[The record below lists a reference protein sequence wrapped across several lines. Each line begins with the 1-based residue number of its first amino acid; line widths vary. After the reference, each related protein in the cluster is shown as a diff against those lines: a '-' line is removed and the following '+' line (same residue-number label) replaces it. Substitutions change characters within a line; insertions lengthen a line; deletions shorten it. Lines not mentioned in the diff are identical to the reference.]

1 MAQKIEIPVSLNAQI
16 DNLKQIRS
24 TLINTVNAAGKEST
38 LAKTLTKDLG
48 KVDEQIRELESISL
62 QPTINESEFR
72 HIQTI
77 FDRLTKQFQ
86 SSFTQID
93 LSGFEQIASEAD
105 INRLKSLTQE
115 ASKYRKELEA
125 IQKAGSS
132 EKTEAF
138 LTRTNRQQLLDQ
150 GRTLKGFDS
159 TATLNKNATAMEK
172 AAESYRRSANELQ
185 DALDTLDQEATEASN
200 RAKTIKDRVDNLT
213 AQHQTLRTDSRIADF
228 HYRAASLET
237 NFSANSQMSN
247 PTVGS
252 IRSGLRRTLE
262 TVYADGKIATDAREA
277 VSDWIKKL
285 APNISTTE
293 AARMVQQD
301 LTTLLEDLMEEI
313 FGAGYRADNDLL
325 YNPNHS
331 AMLSRA
337 QGYSR
342 AEINRLNRKHSTATV
357 ADIGT
362 RTKEVQQ
369 QLKQEQAEYQK
380 INNEINKKQAKWDE
394 LEEQQSSYL
403 NAANEASK
411 LSQELY
417 TLAAAEQAA
426 AEAAKQAQITQNEAE
441 QNDLKNRT
449 VSGVKGSAAPGPGQ
463 VQGLRGNLKGFGE
476 DVGER
481 YSGEKAAEEFKH
493 NLQMSIRQW
502 MSAQQIVN
510 IIKDGLRQAIQ
521 DIQGLDKAMTNIA
534 VVTDMSVDD
543 LWGKINDYMSIAQ
556 RYGVTTQGVYEVSQL
571 YYQQGLSTSEV
582 MAATTETLKMA
593 RIAGMDYAE
602 AADAMTVA
610 IRAFKMKMSDA
621 QTVTDVYSKVAA
633 VTASDSEELAIAMS
647 KTASSA
653 ESVGS
658 SFENTTAMLAV
669 MIETTRESA
678 QNLGSALK
686 SIISRYGEMKTGLT
700 VDSEGEA
707 IDYNKVDTALKSVG
721 ISIKDAQGQFRDFD
735 DVIFELSEKWDS
747 LDKNTQRYIATIM
760 AGNRQ
765 QSRFIALVDNWE
777 RLDEVAT
784 AAQDSEDAGLLQ
796 YAKTLDSLE
805 TKINNIKTSFQEFYM
820 SFLNGPVFGAALE
833 FVNNLIKGFNKL
845 GLLSSAMNLGSIIIG
860 LKTIGSLIVNS
871 LSSPLSNWTT
881 SYKKALG
888 NFIIEAA
895 KAGHQAGTSLAQNF
909 QAGQQQMPVIMP
921 KAQFGKV
928 LEDRGFLNSNGGKI
942 TIGAASL
949 LGAGLSATGSVL
961 AGNGQQGW
969 GAGLSMIGSGLSGIA
984 QGALMGGIPGA
995 VVGGI
1000 AGVAS
1005 GIPALVK
1012 ALDANTIAENKLAE
1026 AREDTEEK
1034 NIKRAETKEN
1044 YNNLKSLLAEYN
1056 KAQETRYNSDANYQ
1070 EWINVN
1076 NQLVEAYPAL
1086 LSYID
1091 AEGNAIAD
1099 VTQTTQLLDNAL
1111 KEAALAS
1118 KAYYDAKI
1126 AEAKLEYE
1134 KTKGHVFRFNP
1145 GEIFTNNTSAYW
1157 SAITGDLS
1165 GFKENWQLGE
1175 YVSEH
1180 MERNFAEFT
1189 ITAEQLLNS
1198 FSLEDFQQA
1207 LWHVQSTGGTK
1218 GSPFAAWLQEI
1229 EVLTQSDGVW
1239 AFSEAFSALL
1249 EAQRLIQNIS
1259 EATKGSALN
1268 NLSILS
1274 ASSNIDDD
1282 FSAISGYVAWLRAY
1296 AQSAKEFKLSDED
1309 IAELDTQNF
1318 EKIATAFKKFYS
1330 SLNTAQQNILA
1341 SLYDNL
1347 ETYSLGDI
1355 KDILTQDFKLTAD
1368 SDLYSTFM
1376 LEWYNKNFFDMTR
1389 LAQAFIPD
1397 IFKNDESLI
1406 SYEAYKGEKQDSTQ
1420 LRQEYAQAVE
1430 DYLIENNNRL
1440 YNFLYNNAA
1449 SIADNFANTFL
1460 ALDNIISGNGDTNK
1474 NFTEMS
1480 IGSIKASKQK
1490 SFLSNIQYGFYTQL
1504 NELLGE
1510 SDAIEAEFY
1519 SILFENIGSQDWAES
1534 LEQFAE
1540 KYGTTLQSLFGA
1552 GFNVANLVFEN
1563 FSTKVQSIADSLDS
1577 TAESWKNL
1585 SEKQTKGF
1593 TNDQANT
1600 LLKQLGESATFDNT
1614 FTITSEGLIVLQ
1626 DFAETFNKLYEDE
1639 IKQIEELKTTAAK
1652 NKEILK
1658 NTIDEAGF
1666 DKKDEIFQGSTE
1678 FESIQE
1684 YEQML
1689 SEVFGLEDSSLISTL
1704 ASRMAAEN
1712 TDIKTY
1718 EDLVNA
1724 IDEYYGALNQSEQY
1738 LKLYKNN
1745 LIKETIRQSS
1755 INALYGGK
1763 EQRKNVQAY
1772 GTISSRGAY
1781 GYTGEEVQN
1790 LIEVLGLTKDDFDLQ
1805 ADGTFDLDTASE
1817 TLKSLDLPQY
1827 VLNAINASVETNIK
1841 SAEEG
1846 LQKLGE
1852 TVATGEKLTPVEI
1865 RGLLGDQFKGI
1876 SDAGAKIIYDSFMGY
1891 LSGSVDEKTLLKELS
1906 AMHRILDPTLSY
1918 EDSLIKAKETF
1929 EEIYPEIS
1937 DAADKNIAN
1946 LFELK
1951 GKAIRGELT
1960 NTERATLIS
1969 KIGPDEAQNLE
1980 ENLEESI
1987 AAYASEIINSTEFT
2001 FEEKTS
2007 SLKKNIFLP
2016 GFDKAFGE
2024 DIGKMGETATKG
2036 IFDSRDAA
2044 ADFMSKYYTILGQGQ
2059 TISADDIDVSQ
2070 WFSQD
2075 ASGQYRLEKEISTL
2089 LVELEKAKT
2098 DANEQEIN
2106 NLTKQLQ
2113 YYENLQKIQRKESL
2127 VSSLTSMVSSATE
2140 MATSSLMKMVQDAGG
2155 AEIKPEDAEK
2165 YAEELKGLDPLKRL
2179 QKTVSILS
2187 RYNVEVDADDYTK
2200 LVKSVVSS
2208 VMSSAQS
2215 AIQSAASGMSW
2226 DQAFELQKEI
2236 PGLKFEVIDGKLVT
2250 TEIEKVAKYYREQ
2263 LENSISEQR
2272 QQLEAVAPQSVVG
2285 KTTVNSILGL
2295 RSKGLTDDEIISRW
2309 GGADFIESALTL
2321 LNSDLF
2327 NLEDYQS
2334 WAANNA
2340 DGTLN
2345 EYWEQYISTLTGE
2358 ALEAGKKILE
2368 DLTKE
2373 ANKQA
2378 EITSRANALKTE
2390 AETTMG
2396 KTYDRLAAEELIKSQ
2411 GATGYTE
2418 QQIAQLENAGIIGVD
2433 SAKLDTKTGTWY
2445 LPPEVIQNIQDTS
2458 ILNALGVKL
2467 QNESEAAKT
2476 VAKEL
2481 ASKIVRGNAQLSDYT
2496 TFFGENI
2503 SATQIE
2509 NYSKYIQEAAR
2520 GTISGRGRF
2529 SLKAG
2534 IKAELERKNPD
2545 QTFTLDSPEV
2555 LERYNA
2561 LIQAGKDATNELT
2574 ASIFDAKIQ
2583 ALSTGYLT
2591 GETRQLL
2598 TDIKDST
2605 FIDQFEKAVSESADE
2620 RAKLIFQ
2627 LYAKTYDEYYSQGRI
2642 TKAEQLSGIAEGA
2655 TTYFSSLAS
2664 AINSATK
2671 AYYAEAAEGI
2681 RSGDRAYSV
2690 DELGKLYAAARDA
2703 KGISEESFVSQ
2714 YVNAWNEAGEAILN
2728 IDKLKTDGI
2737 ITTRQVA
2744 EFSNNLV
2751 NNVFSAAEDAIN
2763 KMASGLGADIEV
2775 HEIQAIFDE
2784 LGMSLD
2790 EERAQK
2796 IIDGGLDTLL
2806 NSLQLELMMAGADSG
2821 DISEKIKELQIMIID
2836 MITEALASGFS
2847 ALGEGIEG
2855 TLSEASYH
2863 ELQKMYGLGNSSMRT
2878 SKGVQLSQSDQQ
2890 ALIRGLYGKA
2900 AASGKTAGFGEE
2912 LWKTLSES
2920 EDSTIKGYKDI
2931 QEEID
2936 TITEKIGENAAATD
2950 EYVQALE
2957 AARDAAMQAADAAE
2971 FAFMEQDATSGLTQ
2985 NFDKY
2990 VGSIEKVQTAFKTL
3004 SSKGYIDYQE
3014 FYNMMDFLNNSGQWE
3029 TFSAKVGLAGK
3040 DYETFVNSVV
3050 ANTDKWGQVNIG
3062 GITAD
3067 MSVSVD
3073 AAMTAMGESMAEGLK
3088 EVANQQIKY
3097 LTGLETMLQAM
3108 AALESIG
3115 DIDLSLNFL
3124 DDLKGIDGKPVII
3137 EHLSQ
3142 IYDNWHKLSAESK
3155 REVKAEVELKLKN
3168 VSKEEGMK
3176 SFMEAFGL
3184 GDQDFFAAFF
3194 GESFGDQEVEIQFAD
3209 AFGSLVQNIPNLTK
3223 GQMTTIATQLKQSF
3237 NEELF
3242 DEKGLFIGS
3251 ADQLMAGFINFFKE
3265 GLDYSAIP
3273 ETITPEIIEAIGN
3286 MRLGEIKVTGGTIS
3300 LKDGGLVFN
3309 GSTESFEKNKE
3320 QIIKELETE
3329 LNRDIDDITLGK
3341 NNQLE
3346 IFGPEIK
3353 TETENLTIDFN
3364 SLEEAAAGVAEQTN
3378 FLQQT
3383 IATFEVSEGFR
3394 EFVGLLNQ
3402 ITGGT
3407 QIAAETV
3414 EGAAQLANLGKEINA
3429 EGEGK
3434 GLQLKVDISEALT
3447 AFDELKAQFAIL
3459 VEALSTPITIDINSV
3474 GTITAGAPAVQMQSG
3489 DTQGNDANTG
3499 VNTITTHTVQILWEV
3514 TEPDFDSI
3522 EDPTLGF
3529 NWKKPAPPVPAP
3541 AKTPTISFYWASNS
3555 TAPKYTGK
3563 PVEIPTVLKPPT
3575 SGGTSG
3581 GDSGNGGVQQIIKEW
3596 TGTINNISGA
3606 AFADGS
3612 IGRLYSGAQFANKTL
3627 VGELGPELAV
3637 YNGEY
3642 HLLGQSG
3649 AEFVRLP
3656 NNAIVFNH
3664 KQTEGIVNGQAN
3676 IRGKAMADGN
3686 VSGPALAGG
3695 SAASA
3700 LAAVQRAKAVW
3711 QGLLNS
3717 LSVADLLG
3725 GGQGGGGGN
3734 TLKGVSEELQEWYN
3748 LSRQIADIEQ
3758 EINNLIAERQ
3768 NIAKKDGDAY
3778 LRSLRQQQELL
3789 QEQAAIQEILLGYQ
3803 ELQLQRQAEQINT
3816 NKIWSQFLE
3825 VDANGLLQYT
3835 KGNEL
3840 FGGKGALEVLSDLN
3854 KMSGEEQLKF
3864 LKELGYT
3871 ARNQDGEELKDSELI
3886 QKFYEELQFQID
3898 EYDSLYDTIHETSE
3912 TLEKLQTDIEGINK
3926 EITENQMALEED
3938 IFNILVDAWEAEIE
3952 ALEEQKDL
3960 VEEANDAYVSGL
3972 NEALQAERDMYSEEQ
3987 SIADREQLQ
3996 RQLSL
4001 LRRSGGSA
4009 SEIANLEKQ
4018 LDGMLQ
4024 EEYFRNQ
4031 EQMIQ
4036 SIEDASEEQVRQ
4048 LEHQIRLQEDALEF
4062 EKEHGVL
4069 WTKVYEIMSGSAD
4082 QILQFMQGNSP
4093 EFFSQSLLQQEK
4105 MLTDWAHK
4113 IGIYTENRSYEDFKS
4128 YAQSTIWDTGDIWT
4142 YSGMSGYKDIF
4153 NSLTAEQQ
4161 EVARERFNTTY
4172 ANSSLAGE
4180 DHNTAIA
4187 KAKASL
4193 LNYLADYKQQQ
4204 DASQNKP
4211 ETDEI
4216 KPGTGGDSSGDSS
4229 SSTKQ
4234 YRVRYTVYF
4243 VDGQSQSG
4251 SGIGS
4256 TPEIARNVAESYA
4269 KKKTASPKTDI
4280 YPGGAPVRNI
4290 VYQTAEAFAKGG
4302 YVNYTGLALVHG
4314 SPSKPEAFL
4323 NAKQTAMISEAVK
4336 FAGDG
4341 GALDGIKATLNALN
4355 ASIKSI
4361 VNNNRNEISSF
4372 TVAPGAVTIQVAEL
4386 SDSYDVEEL
4395 SRDVMNRMVAI
4406 ASKSTNRGVN
4416 RR

>member
-48 KVDEQIRELESISL
+48 KVDEQIRELENISL

-138 LTRTNRQQLLDQ
+138 LTRTNRQLLLDQ

-185 DALDTLDQEATEASN
+185 DALDTLDQEATDASN
-200 RAKTIKDRVDNLT
+200 RARTIKDRVDNLT

-252 IRSGLRRTLE
+252 IRTGLRRTLE

-394 LEEQQSSYL
+394 LDEQQSSYL

-426 AEAAKQAQITQNEAE
+426 AEAAKQAQIAQNEAE
-441 QNDLKNRT
+441 QDDLKNRI

-463 VQGLRGNLKGFGE
+463 VQGLRGNLKGFE
-476 DVGER
+476 EETGER

-502 MSAQQIVN
+502 MSAQQVVN

-521 DIQGLDKAMTNIA
+521 DIKGLDQAMTNIA
-534 VVTDMSVDD
+534 VVTDMSVGD
-543 LWGKINDYMSIAQ
+543 LWGKINDYMAIAQ
-556 RYGVTTQGVYEVSQL
+556 QYGVTTQGVYEVSQL

-610 IRAFKMKMSDA
+610 IRAFKMEMSDA

-735 DVIFELSEKWDS
+735 DVIFELSEKWDT

-820 SFLNGPVFGAALE
+820 SILNGPVFGAVLE

-845 GLLSSAMNLGSIIIG
+845 GLLSSAMNLGSIIVG

-888 NFIIEAA
+888 NFVIEAA

-909 QAGQQQMPVIMP
+909 QAGQQQMPAIMP

-928 LEDRGFLNSNGGKI
+928 LENRGFLNSNGGKI
-942 TIGAASL
+942 TISVASL
-949 LGAGLSATGSVL
+949 LGAGLSAAGSVL
-961 AGNGQQGW
+961 AGNGQQSW
-969 GAGLSMIGSGLSGIA
+969 GAGLSMVGSGLSGIA

-995 VVGGI
+995 VIGGI

-1056 KAQETRYNSDANYQ
+1056 KAQETRYSSDANYQ

-1145 GEIFTNNTSAYW
+1145 GEIFANNTSAYW

-1165 GFKENWQLGE
+1165 GFKENWLLGE

-1207 LWHVQSTGGTK
+1207 LRHVQSTGGTE

-1229 EVLTQSDGVW
+1229 EVLTQSDGNW
-1239 AFSEAFSALL
+1239 AFSDAFSALL

-1330 SLNTAQQNILA
+1330 SLNIAQQNILA

-1397 IFKNDESLI
+1397 VFKNDESLI
-1406 SYEAYKGEKQDSTQ
+1406 SYEIYKGEKQDSTQ

-1430 DYLIENNNRL
+1430 DYLIENNIRL

-1460 ALDNIISGNGDTNK
+1460 TLDNIISGNGDTNK

-1480 IGSIKASKQK
+1480 IGSVKASKQK

-1593 TNDQANT
+1593 TNDQANA
-1600 LLKQLGESATFDNT
+1600 LLKQLGENATFDNT
-1614 FTITSEGLIVLQ
+1614 FKITSEGLIVLQ
-1626 DFAETFNKLYEDE
+1626 DFVGTFNKLYEDE

-1652 NKEILK
+1652 NKEILE
-1658 NTIDEAGF
+1658 NTINKAGF
-1666 DKKDEIFQGSTE
+1666 DGKDEIFQGDAG

-1718 EDLVNA
+1718 EDLVKA

-1755 INALYGGK
+1755 INALYGGE
-1763 EQRKNVQAY
+1763 EQRKNVQVY
-1772 GTISSRGAY
+1772 GIIASRGAY

-1790 LIEVLGLTKDDFDLQ
+1790 LIEEYKELSAEDFELQ
-1805 ADGTFDLDTASE
+1805 ADGTFDLVDAYKK
-1817 TLKSLDLPQY
+1817 LKDLKVPQY
-1827 VLNAINASVETNIK
+1827 VLNAVSASIESTVDSAAEGLTKLAESAANREILTPNEIREKLGDSAQNFSDEMAEAYYKIFTDIVGSGTPLDETNIK
-1841 SAEEG
+1841 ASVTTHFQNLGYEGAELDEA
-1846 LQKLGE
+1846 
-1852 TVATGEKLTPVEI
+1852 VNNFMAS
-1865 RGLLGDQFKGI
+1865 F
-1876 SDAGAKIIYDSFMGY
+1876 SDSITDS
-1891 LSGSVDEKTLLKELS
+1891 SVKV
-1906 AMHRILDPTLSY
+1906 
-1918 EDSLIKAKETF
+1918 
-1929 EEIYPEIS
+1929 
-1937 DAADKNIAN
+1937 
-1946 LFELK
+1946 FELRS
-1951 GKAIRGELT
+1951 KALQGELT
-1960 NTERATLIS
+1960 KAERNVLKLSVNEADIVALENKTNEAIAQYIS
-1969 KIGPDEAQNLE
+1969 DTIARTDITFKQKTDEVKKALTV
-1980 ENLEESI
+1980 S
-1987 AAYASEIINSTEFT
+1987 
-2001 FEEKTS
+2001 FEE
-2007 SLKKNIFLP
+2007 
-2016 GFDKAFGE
+2016 AFGP
-2024 DIGKMGETATKG
+2024 DIGKLGQTAVQG
-2036 IFDSRDAA
+2036 MFDSQDAA
-2044 ADFMSKYYTILGQGQ
+2044 ADFMSKFYNVMGETV
-2059 TISADDIDVSQ
+2059 AAEDIDVST
-2070 WFSQD
+2070 WFTRDS
-2075 ASGQYRLEKEISTL
+2075 SGQYRLDKTISELRAELAEVRDTADKEEI
-2089 LVELEKAKT
+2089 ENLE
-2098 DANEQEIN
+2098 NQ
-2106 NLTKQLQ
+2106 LT
-2113 YYENLQKIQRKESL
+2113 YYEGLQKVQRKESL
-2127 VSSLTSMVSSATE
+2127 ISSFSSMATAEEIRASELMKLYEDQGKTLDPQIAQNLAESWKNLDPVTRLDELVNILKIEGIEIDTETYRKAVNAAKVSFQATNESIKTAAENLGSKIVTANDELQDYMNIFGDDITEANMYNYRQDITTILSGEGDVGQAEDSLKAAIAKNLGDKATE
-2140 MATSSLMKMVQDAGG
+2140 
-2155 AEIKPEDAEK
+2155 EK
-2165 YAEELKGLDPLKRL
+2165 IQE
-2179 QKTVSILS
+2179 V
-2187 RYNVEVDADDYTK
+2187 YNALFDSADDTSYG
-2200 LVKSVVSS
+2200 LVDTV
-2208 VMSSAQS
+2208 
-2215 AIQSAASGMSW
+2215 
-2226 DQAFELQKEI
+2226 FN
-2236 PGLKFEVIDGKLVT
+2236 
-2250 TEIEKVAKYYREQ
+2250 AK
-2263 LENSISEQR
+2263 I
-2272 QQLEAVAPQSVVG
+2272 
-2285 KTTVNSILGL
+2285 
-2295 RSKGLTDDEIISRW
+2295 
-2309 GGADFIESALTL
+2309 
-2321 LNSDLF
+2321 
-2327 NLEDYQS
+2327 
-2334 WAANNA
+2334 
-2340 DGTLN
+2340 
-2345 EYWEQYISTLTGE
+2345 E
-2358 ALEAGKKILE
+2358 ALESGHLSAANREIL
-2368 DLTKE
+2368 K
-2373 ANKQA
+2373 
-2378 EITSRANALKTE
+2378 
-2390 AETTMG
+2390 
-2396 KTYDRLAAEELIKSQ
+2396 
-2411 GATGYTE
+2411 
-2418 QQIAQLENAGIIGVD
+2418 
-2433 SAKLDTKTGTWY
+2433 
-2445 LPPEVIQNIQDTS
+2445 
-2458 ILNALGVKL
+2458 
-2467 QNESEAAKT
+2467 AAKEDAFIEDFAA
-2476 VAKEL
+2476 VVSASGDEL
-2481 ASKIVRGNAQLSDYT
+2481 AN
-2496 TFFGENI
+2496 
-2503 SATQIE
+2503 
-2509 NYSKYIQEAAR
+2509 
-2520 GTISGRGRF
+2520 
-2529 SLKAG
+2529 
-2534 IKAELERKNPD
+2534 
-2545 QTFTLDSPEV
+2545 
-2555 LERYNA
+2555 
-2561 LIQAGKDATNELT
+2561 LIFK
-2574 ASIFDAKIQ
+2574 
-2583 ALSTGYLT
+2583 
-2591 GETRQLL
+2591 
-2598 TDIKDST
+2598 
-2605 FIDQFEKAVSESADE
+2605 EKAKAYDAYFG
-2620 RAKLIFQ
+2620 AK
-2627 LYAKTYDEYYSQGRI
+2627 RI
-2642 TKAEQLSGIAEGA
+2642 TKAEQLDGIASSA
-2655 TTYFSSLAS
+2655 ADYFASLQESIEAS
-2664 AINSATK
+2664 TK
-2671 AYYAEAAEGI
+2671 AYLSDATASISE
-2681 RSGDRAYSV
+2681 GDRAYSTN
-2690 DELGKLYAAARDA
+2690 ELGKLYAAAREKAGGTLDQ
-2703 KGISEESFVSQ
+2703 KEFLNE
-2714 YVNAWNEAGEAILN
+2714 YVKVWNEAGEAIL
-2728 IDKLKTDGI
+2728 DVKKLKEKGFI
-2737 ITTRQVA
+2737 SSRQAA
-2744 EFSNNLV
+2744 EFSESLV
-2751 NNVFSAAEDAIN
+2751 NNVFSAAEDVIN
-2763 KMASGLGADIEV
+2763 KMSSGLNVDNHEV
-2775 HEIQAIFDE
+2775 QAIFDE

-2790 EERAQK
+2790 ETEAENLIK
-2796 IIDGGLDTLL
+2796 GGYEVLL
-2806 NSLQLELMMAGADSG
+2806 NRMQLELMMAGADSS
-2821 DISEKIKELQIMIID
+2821 DISEKIKELQVAIID
-2836 MITEALASGFS
+2836 MITESLTSGFS
-2847 ALGEGIEG
+2847 ALAEGLEG
-2855 TLSEASYH
+2855 TLSEASYF
-2863 ELQKMYGLGNSSMRT
+2863 ELQKLYGLSNTSART
-2878 SKGVQLSQSDQQ
+2878 SKGVSLNRADQQ
-2890 ALIRGLYGKA
+2890 KLISALYGKA
-2900 AASGKTAGFGEE
+2900 AANGRTAGFGEE
-2912 LWKTLSES
+2912 LWKTLSEA
-2920 EDSTIKGYKDI
+2920 EDNGFKGYKDI
-2931 QEEID
+2931 QKEID
-2936 TITEKIGENAAATD
+2936 KITEGMDEATIATD
-2950 EYVQALE
+2950 GYVQALE
-2957 AARDAAMQAADAAE
+2957 AAKQAAMEAADAAD
-2971 FAFMEQDATSGLTQ
+2971 FAFMEQDGYDGKADTFDKFTENVTKAKEALATFKKGGKVAHADLTAMFDVIKSGSEESIAKFETSLSKAGGNMEEILHSMLNFVDTTGKIDLSKWATKMGIDIETATSAMSEGMSDALMA
-2985 NFDKY
+2985 
-2990 VGSIEKVQTAFKTL
+2990 TA
-3004 SSKGYIDYQE
+3004 
-3014 FYNMMDFLNNSGQWE
+3014 
-3029 TFSAKVGLAGK
+3029 K
-3040 DYETFVNSVV
+3040 D
-3050 ANTDKWGQVNIG
+3050 
-3062 GITAD
+3062 
-3067 MSVSVD
+3067 
-3073 AAMTAMGESMAEGLK
+3073 
-3088 EVANQQIKY
+3088 QIKY
-3097 LTGLETMLQAM
+3097 LSGLEAMLKAM
-3108 AALESIG
+3108 VALEEIG
-3115 DIDLSLNFL
+3115 SIDLSLSFIG
-3124 DDLKGIDGKPVII
+3124 DDGQVINLQLSEILETWDKLSQTEQIELQTAVEQKFIGPNGIDYTAGAKSLTEALGFKGSLSTLLFGKEGIDGK
-3137 EHLSQ
+3137 
-3142 IYDNWHKLSAESK
+3142 
-3155 REVKAEVELKLKN
+3155 
-3168 VSKEEGMK
+3168 
-3176 SFMEAFGL
+3176 
-3184 GDQDFFAAFF
+3184 QDLA
-3194 GESFGDQEVEIQFAD
+3194 IAD
-3209 AFGSLVQNIPNLTK
+3209 AFGTFAENIRNMSEGEIETVALKMRAAMKDFMIFDDEGNVTAWKEGYERAFQKFLSGFDFTNIAESLNSKLSEALATK
-3223 GQMTTIATQLKQSF
+3223 GGKITIP
-3237 NEELF
+3237 
-3242 DEKGLFIGS
+3242 
-3251 ADQLMAGFINFFKE
+3251 FKE
-3265 GLDYSAIP
+3265 GDLVIESAGADGLKITGP
-3273 ETITPEIIEAIGN
+3273 GGKMLTELSETQITAVKESLAKQLGMAVEDIEIDT
-3286 MRLGEIKVTGGTIS
+3286 KT
-3300 LKDGGLVFN
+3300 GLVNFY
-3309 GSTESFEKNKE
+3309 G
-3320 QIIKELETE
+3320 ETA
-3329 LNRDIDDITLGK
+3329 
-3341 NNQLE
+3341 
-3346 IFGPEIK
+3346 K
-3353 TETENLTIDFN
+3353 TETEAIKTEFQ

-3383 IATFEVSEGFR
+3383 IAAFEVSEGFQ
-3394 EFVGLLNQ
+3394 EFVRLLNQ

-3429 EGEGK
+3429 EGEGN
-3434 GLQLKVDISEALT
+3434 GLQLKVDISEAIA
-3447 AFDELKAQFAIL
+3447 AFEKLQTQF
-3459 VEALSTPITIDINSV
+3459 EALAEVLSTPITIDVKSV
-3474 GTITAGAPAVQMQSG
+3474 GTITAGAPVVESQSG
-3489 DTQGNDANTG
+3489 NTQGEGAGAG

-3514 TEPDFDSI
+3514 PQPDFDSI
-3522 EDPTLGF
+3522 EEPIIGF
-3529 NWKKPAPPVPAP
+3529 QWKKPGPTVPAP

-3555 TAPKYTGK
+3555 TPPKYTGK
-3563 PVEIPTVLKPPT
+3563 PVEIPTVLKTPST
-3575 SGGTSG
+3575 
-3581 GDSGNGGVQQIIKEW
+3581 GDGNSEIQQVAMVW
-3596 TGTINNISGA
+3596 TGTMNDISGT

-3612 IGRLYSGAQFANKTL
+3612 IGRLYSGAQLAGKTL

-3637 YNGEY
+3637 YDGQY
-3642 HLLGQSG
+3642 HLLGQHG
-3649 AEFVRLP
+3649 AEFINLP
-3656 NNAIVFNH
+3656 SDAIVFNH
-3664 KQTEGIVNGQAN
+3664 KQTEGIARGQFN

-3686 VSGPALAGG
+3686 VTGPAMAGG
-3695 SAASA
+3695 AAAA
-3700 LAAVQRAKAVW
+3700 LAAVQRAKSLW
-3711 QGLLNS
+3711 QGLLD
-3717 LSVADLLG
+3717 DLTAAQLAG
-3725 GGQGGGGGN
+3725 GSNGGGGGN
-3734 TLKGVSEELQEWYN
+3734 TLQAVKEELQEWYN
-3748 LSRQIADIEQ
+3748 LSRQIANVQQ
-3758 EINNLIAERQ
+3758 EINNLLAERA
-3768 NIAKKDGDAY
+3768 NIPQPDGEAY
-3778 LRSLRQQQELL
+3778 LRSLRKQQELL
-3789 QEQAAIQEILLGYQ
+3789 QEQVAIREILLGYQ

-3871 ARNQDGEELKDSELI
+3871 AKNQDGEELKDSELI
-3886 QKFYEELQFQID
+3886 QKFYEELQLQID
-3898 EYDSLYDTIHETSE
+3898 EYDQLYDAIHETSE
-3912 TLEKLQTDIEGINK
+3912 TLEELQTEIK
-3926 EITENQMALEED
+3926 EINDEITKNQMALEED

-3960 VEEANDAYVSGL
+3960 IEEANDAYISGL

-4024 EEYFRNQ
+4024 DEYFRNQ
-4031 EQMIQ
+4031 EKMIQ

-4062 EKEHGVL
+4062 EKEHGIL
-4069 WTKVYEIMSGSAD
+4069 WTKVYEVMSGSAD

-4216 KPGTGGDSSGDSS
+4216 LPGTGGDSSGDTSGED
-4229 SSTKQ
+4229 TLIH
-4234 YRVRYTVYF
+4234 YTFTFNGAKYSHYA
-4243 VDGQSQSG
+4243 SQAS
-4251 SGIGS
+4251 
-4256 TPEIARNVAESYA
+4256 AESKINSLADNWYYGSNGYSAYVDKYRNQGMPAQEAEAKAQTDATA
-4269 KKKTASPKTDI
+4269 KKNSLISA
-4280 YPGGAPVRNI
+4280 
-4290 VYQTAEAFAKGG
+4290 AKGTIASGLHSKG
-4302 YVNYTGLALVHG
+4302 YSQGGLVDYTGPAIVHG

-4406 ASKSTNRGVN
+4406 ASKSTNRGVS